1 MTKSVA
7 RRVFEPGFTT
17 KSRGWGLGLSL
28 SKRIV
33 EETHG
38 GQVFVDWTEPGQG
51 TRFKLVFRAQA

>member
-33 EETHG
+33 EDTHS
-38 GQVFVDWTEPGQG
+38 GQVFVDWTELGQG
-51 TRFKLVFRAQA
+51 TRFKLVIRAQP